1 MIDWVVFH
9 AEWVW
14 HLFLLY
20 LAQPIGLALL
30 VIAPI
35 GLALSLR
42 HVLQE
47 RSSHAQ
53 CLQSSAKSA
62 DR

>member
-1 MIDWVVFH
+1 MVDWIAFH

-30 VIAPI
+30 IAAPI
-35 GLALSLR
+35 GLALSLVQLR
-42 HVLQE
+42 
-47 RSSHAQ
+47 RSSRAQ
-53 CLQSSAKSA
+53 YLQSSAKSDA
-62 DR
+62 R